1 MPGWS
6 DVDMM
11 VLPLEV
17 IPWCSVIDV
26 ADGGR
31 DFTVRFWGT
40 ERARLQAA
48 DYTGR
53 SVSDFQPLAVG
64 SKVRDELSQVIEAA
78 APMLFETWLTDKD
91 IATPATK
98 YRMLRLPLG
107 EENVVRSVMCVP
119 RFLNN
124 RRMVYDWFGAEV
136 PTAYLTDPSSPR
148 H

>member
-1 MPGWS
+1 MPSWS

-11 VLPLEV
+11 ALPLEV
-17 IPWCSVIDV
+17 IPWCSVLDV
-26 ADGGR
+26 VDGGR

-53 SVSDFQPLAVG
+53 SVSDIQPPAVG
-64 SKVRDELSQVIEAA
+64 RKVKDELSQVIEAA
-78 APMLFETWLTDKD
+78 APMLFETWLADKD
-91 IATPATK
+91 IPTPATK
-98 YRMLRLPLG
+98 YRMLRLPFG
-107 EENVVRSVMCVP
+107 EENAVRSVMCVP
-119 RFLNN
+119 RLSGN

-136 PTAYLTDPSSPR
+136 PTAYLTDPSSPC